1 MAEIVRQADVLKH
14 IIAMLTAEFKC
25 KVYADEVREDFRK
38 PCFFIAATSVMTPKT
53 MIRIARLCAAGKKD
67 AAGGKTRLRLVYY
80 PKDAEKNEITY
91 MDVVDRVQMLFPVGI
106 QTSDRFLKI
115 ESIEDDRVGEEDDIL
130 AMTIVIPYIERT
142 NGSQGS
148 GDMMEEV
155 NMNVIDSKENKFP
168 DTITKE
174 ETGG

>member
-14 IIAMLTAEFKC
+14 IISMLTAEFNC

-38 PCFFIAATSVMTPKT
+38 PCFFISATSVMTPKT
-53 MIRIARLCAAGKKD
+53 TSWMQKEL
-67 AAGGKTRLRLVYY
+67 TVRLVFYAR
-80 PKDAEKNEITY
+80 DQEKNEITY
-91 MDVVDRVQMLFPVGI
+91 LDVVDRVQMMFPVGI

-130 AMTIVIPYIERT
+130 EITIVIPYLERA
-142 NGSQGS
+142 NKIQES
-148 GDMMEEV
+148 GDLMEEV
-155 NMNVIDSKENKFP
+155 SMNVIDSKENQFT

>member
-38 PCFFIAATSVMTPKT
+38 PCFFISATSVMTPKT
-53 MIRIARLCAAGKKD
+53 TSWMQKEL
-67 AAGGKTRLRLVYY
+67 TVHLVYY
-80 PKDAEKNEITY
+80 PKEAEKNEITY

-142 NGSQGS
+142 NISQGS

>member
-1 MAEIVRQADVLKH
+1 
-14 IIAMLTAEFKC
+14 
-25 KVYADEVREDFRK
+25 
-38 PCFFIAATSVMTPKT
+38 MTPKT
-53 MIRIARLCAAGKKD
+53 MSWMQKEL
-67 AAGGKTRLRLVYY
+67 TVRLVYY

-142 NGSQGS
+142 NISQSS

>member
-1 MAEIVRQADVLKH
+1 MIILAEIVRQADVLKH

-53 MIRIARLCAAGKKD
+53 TNWMQKEL
-67 AAGGKTRLRLVYY
+67 TVHLVFY
-80 PKDAEKNEITY
+80 PKDTEKNEITY

-106 QTSDRFLKI
+106 QTTDRFLKI

-130 AMTIVIPYIERT
+130 AITIVIPYIERT
-142 NGSQGS
+142 NNSQGS
-148 GDMMEEV
+148 GDLMEEV
-155 NMNVIDSKENKFP
+155 NMNVIDSKENTFSNN
-168 DTITKE
+168 ITKE
-174 ETGG
+174 E

>member
-14 IIAMLTAEFKC
+14 IIAMLTAEFNC

-38 PCFFIAATSVMTPKT
+38 PCFFIAATSVMTPKMT
-53 MIRIARLCAAGKKD
+53 NWMQKEL
-67 AAGGKTRLRLVYY
+67 TVRLVYY
-80 PKDAEKNEITY
+80 PKDSEKNEITY

-115 ESIEDDRVGEEDDIL
+115 ESIEDDRVGEENDIL
-130 AMTIVIPYIERT
+130 EITIVIPYLERA
-142 NGSQGS
+142 NNNQDS
-148 GDMMEEV
+148 GDLIEEV
-155 NMNVIDSKENKFP
+155 DMNVIDSKENTFP

>member
-1 MAEIVRQADVLKH
+1 MAEIVRQAEVLKNV
-14 IIAMLTAEFKC
+14 IDMLKKEFGC
-25 KVYADEVREDFRK
+25 QVYAEEVKESFKR
-38 PCFFIAATSVMTPKT
+38 PCFFIMATSVMSPKT
-53 MIRIARLCAAGKKD
+53 VNWMNKELTITLE
-67 AAGGKTRLRLVYY
+67 YY
-80 PKDAEKNEITY
+80 AKQGDKNEITY
-91 MDVVDRVQMLFPVGI
+91 MDVVDRVQMLLPVGI
-106 QTSDRFLKI
+106 QTGERFLKI

-142 NGSQGS
+142 NIRQGS

>member
-14 IIAMLTAEFKC
+14 IIAMLAAEFEC

-53 MIRIARLCAAGKKD
+53 MSWMQKEL
-67 AAGGKTRLRLVYY
+67 TVRLVYY

-142 NGSQGS
+142 NISQGN

>member
-14 IIAMLTAEFKC
+14 IIAMLTDEFKC

-53 MIRIARLCAAGKKD
+53 VNWMQKELKIQL
-67 AAGGKTRLRLVYY
+67 TYY
-80 PKDAEKNEITY
+80 PKDSEKNEITY

-106 QTSDRFLKI
+106 QTNERFLKI

-130 AMTIVIPYIERT
+130 AITIVIPYLERA
-142 NGSQGS
+142 NNSQGS
-148 GDMMEEV
+148 GDLMEEV
-155 NMNVIDSKENKFP
+155 SMNVIDSKENTIHDNITK
-168 DTITKE
+168 DNITKE

>member
-14 IIAMLTAEFKC
+14 IIAMLTAEFNC

-38 PCFFIAATSVMTPKT
+38 PCFFIAATSVMTPKMT
-53 MIRIARLCAAGKKD
+53 NWMQKEL
-67 AAGGKTRLRLVYY
+67 TVRLVYY

-130 AMTIVIPYIERT
+130 AMTIVIPYIERA
-142 NGSQGS
+142 NISQGN

>member
-25 KVYADEVREDFRK
+25 KVYADEVREDFCK

-53 MIRIARLCAAGKKD
+53 ISWMQKEL
-67 AAGGKTRLRLVYY
+67 TVRLVYY

-130 AMTIVIPYIERT
+130 DMTIVIPYIERT
-142 NGSQGS
+142 NISQGS

-155 NMNVIDSKENKFP
+155 SMNVIDSKENKFP

>member
-53 MIRIARLCAAGKKD
+53 VNWMQKELKIQL
-67 AAGGKTRLRLVYY
+67 TYY
-80 PKDAEKNEITY
+80 PKDSEKNEITY

-106 QTSDRFLKI
+106 QTNERFLKI

-130 AMTIVIPYIERT
+130 AITIVIPYLERA
-142 NGSQGS
+142 NNSQGS
-148 GDMMEEV
+148 GDLMEEV
-155 NMNVIDSKENKFP
+155 SMNVIDSKENTIHDNITK
-168 DTITKE
+168 DNITKE

>member
-1 MAEIVRQADVLKH
+1 
-14 IIAMLTAEFKC
+14 
-25 KVYADEVREDFRK
+25 
-38 PCFFIAATSVMTPKT
+38 
-53 MIRIARLCAAGKKD
+53 
-67 AAGGKTRLRLVYY
+67 
-80 PKDAEKNEITY
+80 
-91 MDVVDRVQMLFPVGI
+91 
-106 QTSDRFLKI
+106 
-115 ESIEDDRVGEEDDIL
+115 
-130 AMTIVIPYIERT
+130 MTIVIPYIERT